1 MFPKQHW
8 FAFANTI
15 IFSSAP
21 FATIVGLVLFGMLT
35 APPPKK
41 EPTTPQE
48 LVREAETK
56 TILGKYED
64 AIALYNRAM
73 EKIPASVE
81 LANAYWGRGAAHLQ
95 QYTRL
100 RTRERTLKLKARTDS
115 SIAGDHAKIA
125 QIAAQEFNQGMA
137 DHQKAA
143 QIAESSGFG
152 SCAAAIRETV
162 SRAQDGMLRY
172 NNAYLL
178 YLPHGRLGC

>member
-21 FATIVGLVLFGMLT
+21 FATVVGLVIFGMLT

-48 LVREAETK
+48 LVQEAETK
-56 TILGKYED
+56 TRQGKYEE

-73 EKIPASVE
+73 EGMPASVE
-81 LANAYWGRGAAHLQ
+81 LANAYWGRGAAYLQ

-100 RTRERTLKLKARTDS
+100 RTRERTLKLKVRTDS
-115 SIAGDHAKIA
+115 TLADDYTKIA
-125 QIAAQEFNQGMA
+125 QIAAQTFVRGMA
-137 DHQKAA
+137 DHEKAA
-143 QIAESSGFG
+143 QIAAASGFG
-152 SCAAAIRETV
+152 SCATAIRETA
-162 SRAQDGMLRY
+162 SRARDGMVRY
-172 NNAYLL
+172 NNAYVL
-178 YLPHGRLGC
+178 YLPNGRVGC